1 MEKHKIKALLLL
13 TVSCLFFTS
22 CIFPT
27 SSTTVKGYVRNY
39 GKPLA
44 NADVSFG
51 ETGLTTKT
59 TTDAKGF
66 FTVTARH
73 RPMQMLYLKVEK
85 KGYAMDE
92 KVEFPGFA
100 APTDDVI
107 VEMLETVRY

>member
-1 MEKHKIKALLLL
+1 MTKSLLKIGLSLICVIFLNSA
-13 TVSCLFFTS
+13 
-22 CIFPT
+22 CIFPV

-44 NADVSFG
+44 SADVSFG
-51 ETGLTTKT
+51 GAGMETKT

-85 KGYAMDE
+85 RGYAMDE